1 MWDFFLFFLV
11 SLSAA
16 LVGWAVV
23 VIASRI
29 EHQHQ
34 ERVQRFGG
42 RQNRQ

>member
-1 MWDFFLFFLV
+1 MWNFLLFFLV

-29 EHQHQ
+29 EHQRQ
-34 ERVQRFGG
+34 ERTQRYGG
-42 RQNRQ
+42 DQNR

>member
-16 LVGWAVV
+16 FVGWGIM

-29 EHQHQ
+29 EHERQ
-34 ERVQRFGG
+34 ERTQRYGG
-42 RQNRQ
+42 DQNR